1 VVDKA
6 LLAGRVAAI
15 RDAVARIRSVLP
27 ATAGAFASDRTTREV
42 VTLNL
47 FVALQ
52 DAIALAA
59 HWLADEGR
67 VVPASYAEVFAAL
80 GAAGVIDDR
89 LAARLRAAAGLRNLV
104 AHQYGVL
111 DADRLFVVARDDLE
125 DLLTFCQQLSAR
137 ASEGPL

>member
-1 VVDKA
+1 MVDKA
-6 LLAGRVAAI
+6 LLAGKVAAI

-27 ATAGAFASDRTTREV
+27 ATADAFASDRTAREV
-42 VTLNL
+42 VTFNL
-47 FVALQ
+47 FLALQ

-67 VVPASYAEVFAAL
+67 TVPASYGEIFAAL

-89 LAARLRAAAGLRNLV
+89 LAGRLRAAAGLRNLV

-111 DADRLFVVARDDLE
+111 DVNRVFQIARDDLD
-125 DLLTFCQQLSAR
+125 DLLTFCQQVSAHER
-137 ASEGPL
+137 

>member
-1 VVDKA
+1 MVDKS
-6 LLAGRVAAI
+6 LLARKVAAI
-15 RDAVARIRSVLP
+15 RDAVARIRGVLP
-27 ATAGAFASDRTTREV
+27 STAEAFAADRTIREV
-42 VTLNL
+42 VTFNL

-67 VVPASYAEVFAAL
+67 AVPGSYAEVFATL
-80 GAAGVIDDR
+80 GKAGVIEAG

-111 DADRLFVVARDDLE
+111 DADRVFLVARDDLD
-125 DLLTFCQQLSAR
+125 DLLTFCQQLAVR
-137 ASEGPL
+137 AGNGA